1 MGDAARDRRDWSEA
15 ARHYRAHLER
25 EPEDAGI
32 LVQLGHML
40 KEGGDL
46 LSAESAYRRAMA
58 MRPEDHDIPLQLG
71 HALKLQGRL
80 DEAREAYG
88 LSDALA
94 PVNHAALELE
104 RMGER
109 PARPARSAKPRP
121 SPGPDLA
128 ALEAEFQTTPTR
140 RRWHVLREAGRIA
153 EAEGQPGPPHLL
165 DVTDLLNMLRATG
178 RATGIQ
184 RVQIGICAYLLAE
197 EPERWRFVALEA
209 PLGPIWTLA
218 PDDLRALLRYATEE
232 AHDTGRARALVEA
245 ALDGGRATHLDSA
258 RSFLT
263 LGAFWFLVGATALLD
278 GLRARGLR
286 LGMMAY
292 DLIPL
297 THPEHT
303 DAGTVAGFRQ
313 ALDEGAPRWE
323 FALAISEYTAAGM
336 RRALAERGAPD
347 VPVRAVPLAHR
358 FSDAVAEG
366 WPAALADLRSRPF
379 VLCVGTIESRK
390 NHLALFQAW
399 KILLEEGA
407 EPPPLVCVG
416 RPGWR
421 VGDLLAQLEATG
433 FLGGRI
439 RMLHG
444 ISDPELAS
452 LYREAAFTVFPSFT
466 EGWGLPVG
474 ESLALGTP
482 CLASPEGATPEAGS
496 GFAPP
501 LDPYS
506 PRTIAEAVR
515 RWAESPEALARERA
529 RIAQGFQP
537 RDWDD
542 VGRDFRRAFEEC
554 LKAAAPRPPAAA
566 PPLAEG
572 ADLGFPALAALLG
585 PGFEPPSGDV
595 AWVAGRAAALR
606 ISAPP
611 GRLVL
616 SFAAR
621 PWALDNRVALD
632 DAPSL
637 PLTDGMALSLDWRG
651 GEGLVRL
658 RLSGS
663 LDAPPDAEDGRP
675 VRMGL
680 RRLALLPEG
689 APPLARGRAVVP
701 GDAALWAALAPARD
715 TIAFRPDALAG
726 ERIHLLLG
734 VAGEEAPRRQSV
746 LPGEDGVVRL
756 SLDGARPVFLAWAA
770 ESDLPGRLALLEA
783 HPAALPLAERIA
795 ALEGA
800 EDAPLPP
807 GEAGRWARRLAG

>member
-1 MGDAARDRRDWSEA
+1 
-15 ARHYRAHLER
+15 
-25 EPEDAGI
+25 
-32 LVQLGHML
+32 
-40 KEGGDL
+40 
-46 LSAESAYRRAMA
+46 
-58 MRPEDHDIPLQLG
+58 
-71 HALKLQGRL
+71 
-80 DEAREAYG
+80 
-88 LSDALA
+88 
-94 PVNHAALELE
+94 
-104 RMGER
+104 
-109 PARPARSAKPRP
+109 
-121 SPGPDLA
+121 
-128 ALEAEFQTTPTR
+128 
-140 RRWHVLREAGRIA
+140 
-153 EAEGQPGPPHLL
+153 
-165 DVTDLLNMLRATG
+165 
-178 RATGIQ
+178 
-184 RVQIGICAYLLAE
+184 
-197 EPERWRFVALEA
+197 
-209 PLGPIWTLA
+209 
-218 PDDLRALLRYATEE
+218 
-232 AHDTGRARALVEA
+232 
-245 ALDGGRATHLDSA
+245 
-258 RSFLT
+258 
-263 LGAFWFLVGATALLD
+263 
-278 GLRARGLR
+278 
-286 LGMMAY
+286 
-292 DLIPL
+292 
-297 THPEHT
+297 
-303 DAGTVAGFRQ
+303 
-313 ALDEGAPRWE
+313 
-323 FALAISEYTAAGM
+323 M
-336 RRALAERGAPD
+336 RRALAERGVPD

-358 FSDAVAEG
+358 FSDAAAEG
-366 WPAALADLRSRPF
+366 WPAALADLREKPF

-399 KILLEEGA
+399 KLLLEEGM

-439 RMLHG
+439 RLLHG

-452 LYREAAFTVFPSFT
+452 LYRSAAFSVFPSFT

-482 CLASPEGATPEAGS
+482 CLASHEGATPEAAS

-506 PRTIAEAVR
+506 PRAIAAAVR
-515 RWAESPEALARERA
+515 CWTEDPEELARERT
-529 RIAQGFQP
+529 RIAEGFRP

-554 LKAAAPRPPAAA
+554 LNEAPPGTPAAA
-566 PPLAEG
+566 PALAEG

-616 SFAAR
+616 SLAAR
-621 PWALDNRVALD
+621 PWAGDNRVALD

-637 PLTDGMALSLDWRG
+637 PLSDGMALSLDWPG
-651 GEGLVRL
+651 GEGTVRL
-658 RLSGS
+658 RLSGP
-663 LDAPPDAEDGRP
+663 LDAAPDSEDARP

-689 APPLARGRAVVP
+689 APRLARGRAVAP
-701 GDAALWAALAPARD
+701 GDATLWAALAPGRD
-715 TIAFRPDALAG
+715 TLTFRPEAPVG

-734 VAGEEAPRRQSV
+734 VAGEEAPRRHFL

-756 SLDGARPVFLAWAA
+756 PLDGARPVFLAWAA
-770 ESDLPGRLALLEA
+770 ESDLAGRLALLEA